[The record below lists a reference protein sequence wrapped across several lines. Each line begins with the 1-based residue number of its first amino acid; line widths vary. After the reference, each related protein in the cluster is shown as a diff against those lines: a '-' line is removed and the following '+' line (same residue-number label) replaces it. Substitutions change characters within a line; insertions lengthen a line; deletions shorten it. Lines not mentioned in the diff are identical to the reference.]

1 MVVDFYQSFS
11 HEYDR
16 ACSARRANEAMKQIK
31 PAPILAVTVTAVI
44 RHRIAGKPDNSATG
58 YAHNRVS
65 VRRGFNYQ
73 FLLFTDY
80 WT

>member
-1 MVVDFYQSFS
+1 VNHDMLESGGPCECGAW
-11 HEYDR
+11 HEKADPIR
-16 ACSARRANEAMKQIK
+16 
-31 PAPILAVTVTAVI
+31 PAPILAVTLTSII
-44 RHRIAGKPDNSATG
+44 RHRVAGKPDNSATG
-58 YAHNRVS
+58 YAYNRVS